1 MQLTEYTGSKISTK
15 LVLAAVLYGKCDAS
29 KQPSFDRNSGVGVD
43 FMQWPANSSPR
54 FALSIAAI
62 FQSGDRYGK

>member
-1 MQLTEYTGSKISTK
+1 VQCAARGPEYTGSKISTK

-54 FALSIAAI
+54 FALS
-62 FQSGDRYGK
+62 FQSGDRYEK